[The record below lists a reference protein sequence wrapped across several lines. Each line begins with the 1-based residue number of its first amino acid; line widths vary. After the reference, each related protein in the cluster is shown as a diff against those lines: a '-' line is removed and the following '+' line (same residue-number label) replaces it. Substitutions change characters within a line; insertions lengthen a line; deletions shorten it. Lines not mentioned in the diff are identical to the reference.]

1 MDVLLNI
8 KILKNYQSC
17 YHMEDFSVQASG
29 TSLQLHTEKQLQMG
43 LQVH

>member
-8 KILKNYQSC
+8 KIINLC
-17 YHMEDFSVQASG
+17 YHTEDFSVQASG